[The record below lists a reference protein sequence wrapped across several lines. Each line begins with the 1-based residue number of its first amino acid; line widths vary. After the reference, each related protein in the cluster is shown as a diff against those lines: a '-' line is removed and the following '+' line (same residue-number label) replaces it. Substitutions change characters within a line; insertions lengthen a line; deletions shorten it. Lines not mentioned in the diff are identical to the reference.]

1 MMYLVDTNVISELRK
16 AHKAEPRV
24 VEWARNRE
32 PQCMYLSVISVLEI
46 RMGILSVQRRDLTQG
61 NILQEWFIKKVIPA
75 FSGRILNVDMDVAMR
90 CAELHV
96 PDPRSDRDALIA
108 ATALTHKMSV
118 VTRNCKDFEPMGVP
132 IINPSTGVIPIEV
145 STGTGS
151 PHARRNGCRACFQRC
166 TDWQYH
172 MGIPESL
179 PVYPRH

>member
-16 AHKAEPRV
+16 AHRAEPRV

-75 FSGRILNVDMDVAMR
+75 ISGRILNVDMDLA
-90 CAELHV
+90 
-96 PDPRSDRDALIA
+96 
-108 ATALTHKMSV
+108 HKMSV

-132 IINPSTGVIPIEV
+132 IINPWT
-145 STGTGS
+145 
-151 PHARRNGCRACFQRC
+151 C
-166 TDWQYH
+166 
-172 MGIPESL
+172 
-179 PVYPRH
+179 